1 MAGAISKDIA
11 LAFLNSSFI
20 LTKGKNCFTI
30 IKHYVKDGGCSVV
43 G

>member
-1 MAGAISKDIA
+1 MDVKDDLKIWI
-11 LAFLNSSFI
+11 FKSSFI